1 MAVVP
6 SASSMVI
13 KALKE
18 PPRDRKK
25 VKNVPHDGDITFE
38 DVYAIAKTMR
48 ERSMSRKMCVVLL
61 SPSPAPFSSSSP
73 FSCSSCHPLAL
84 VSLFLDRVFKALDD
98 LIV

>member
-1 MAVVP
+1 
-6 SASSMVI
+6 MVI

-48 ERSMSRKMCVVLL
+48 ERSMSRKMCVSSYHPPPPLL
-61 SPSPAPFSSSSP
+61 LLVTLLFLFVSPS
-73 FSCSSCHPLAL
+73 CT
-84 VSLFLDRVFKALDD
+84 
-98 LIV
+98 